1 MTEPAP
7 PAPVPA
13 SARPRAGRPTREQA
27 QARQDELLDTALDH
41 FLAKGFELATIE
53 AIAQAVGMTK
63 RTVYAKF
70 TDKEAL
76 FRAAV
81 NRAVERYYVS
91 PERIAAT
98 DCGDIEKTLIAIAR
112 LRIDEVRTAN
122 GLRLQR
128 IIATESYRFPDLYL
142 LAYERGA
149 LPAIRFLAQVLAR
162 ETAAGRLAVKEPEK
176 AATLFMSLVVT
187 GPVRVIIAGADLPTE
202 EIDERLRYAV
212 DLFLNGVKP
221 R

>member
-1 MTEPAP
+1 MTEL
-7 PAPVPA
+7 APVT
-13 SARPRAGRPTREQA
+13 RPRAGRPTREQA
-27 QARQDELLDTALDH
+27 QARHDELLDTALDH

-149 LPAIRFLAQVLAR
+149 LPAIRFLADLLAR

-176 AATLFMSLVVT
+176 AATLFMSMVVT
-187 GPVRVIIAGADLPTE
+187 GPVRVIIAGQDLPE
-202 EIDERLRYAV
+202 AEIDERLRYAV